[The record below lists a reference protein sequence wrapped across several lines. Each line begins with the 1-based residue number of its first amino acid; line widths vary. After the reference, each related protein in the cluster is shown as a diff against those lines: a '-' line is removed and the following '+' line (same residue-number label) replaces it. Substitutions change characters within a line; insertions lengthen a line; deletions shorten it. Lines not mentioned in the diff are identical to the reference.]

1 VHNGDLIAGTQGRGI
16 WILDDLEPLRE
27 ITQKISEEPVH
38 LFNPAQT
45 WRLRNDEN
53 RDTPWPPSTPLGQ
66 NPPAGAIIDYWLK
79 DDVQGPVT
87 LTITDSKGN
96 IVKQFSS
103 NEKAKKLPAHR
114 YFEKGWLAKAKHL
127 YSTAGMHRFV
137 WNLRYPRPSALQ
149 YRYSIAAIWTDG
161 TPVVPEGPLVLPGHY
176 TVSLRANGRDYTRPL
191 VIKLDPRV
199 HVSEDD
205 LVKQLK
211 LAQQIDA
218 LLNKSVA
225 AYKNIHSRLMKEK
238 RTLSTAMADSLS
250 TLSNSGKPNL
260 SSAIGALSGLV
271 TSVQRA
277 DAAPV
282 QGQTEVFSYY
292 KKQIDGLLSRWHRI
306 GKR

>member
-1 VHNGDLIAGTQGRGI
+1 LLCTTAIIAGTQGRGI

-27 ITQKISEEPVH
+27 ITRKISEEQVH
-38 LFNPAQT
+38 LFSPAQT

-66 NPPAGAIIDYWLK
+66 NPPTGAIIDYWLK
-79 DDVQGPVT
+79 DNAQGQVT
-87 LTITDSKGN
+87 LTISDSIGN

-103 NEKAKKLPAHR
+103 DEKVKKLPVHR
-114 YFEKGWLAKAKHL
+114 YFEKGWLAKAKLL
-127 YSTAGMHRFV
+127 YATAGMHRFV
-137 WNLRYPRPSALQ
+137 WDLRYPRPSALQ
-149 YRYSIAAIWTDG
+149 YRYSIAAVRTDG

-176 TVSLRANGRDYTRPL
+176 TVSLKVSGKKYTRPL

-199 HVSEDD
+199 HVSNND

-211 LAQQIDA
+211 LARQIDA

-225 AYKNIHSRLMKEK
+225 AYKNINNLLMKK
-238 RTLSTAMADSLS
+238 GGLSAAMADSLS
-250 TLSNSGKPNL
+250 TLTSAGQPNL
-260 SSAIGALSGLV
+260 SSAIGALSSLV

-292 KKQIDGLLSRWHRI
+292 KKQIDGLLTRWHRLD
-306 GKR
+306 KK